1 MPKWAR
7 DIVDAIGPMARD
19 PFNSCQTR
27 AQTSRTRLLSH
38 AILDDPQS
46 FSQVTRHLEWDRAMD
61 EEYSSL
67 MKNQT
72 WDIYPLPK

>member
-1 MPKWAR
+1 
-7 DIVDAIGPMARD
+7 MAGD
-19 PFNSCQTR
+19 PFDSCHTRTQTFG
-27 AQTSRTRLLSH
+27 TGLLSH

-72 WDIYPLPK
+72 WDLCPLLKGRKLVRCR